1 MDEVQSRLDQVLR
14 ALDDLDRS
22 IQRLITRRANDILKI
37 VMLFGVLLGA
47 VLWNYQER
55 INAEHETCV
64 RGNETR
70 ELLADLNYEDAERD
84 GELRIQ
90 DGQRLID
97 AANQDVAL
105 TPDRAQRQ
113 AAFLEQIRADNT
125 VFMAEIDAANA
136 PLREDRD
143 CGNGGG

>member
-1 MDEVQSRLDQVLR
+1 VDEVQSQLDQVLR

-70 ELLADLNYEDAERD
+70 ELLADLNYQDAERD

-90 DGQRLID
+90 DGQRLIA

-105 TPDRAQRQ
+105 TPERAQRQ

-125 VFMAEIDAANA
+125 IFMAEIDADNA